1 MHVEMALSTGGVA
14 MRRKSLWAG
23 GLALLAVMSG
33 VETAVAEPAVL
44 QVGSWHGKQGTYSN
58 VQAAVNAASPGD
70 WILIG
75 LGNYHETGASNDGVR
90 ITKAGIHLRGMDRN
104 GVIIDGTRPG
114 AAPCD
119 PSPTAQFLGPGG
131 SGRNGIQVFKVDGVT
146 IENLTVCNFL
156 GGSGVG
162 GNQIWWNGGDGSG
175 VIGMGSFLGAYLTAS
190 ASFYSTSNS
199 ASYGIFVSNSR
210 GPGVIERSYASNMSD
225 SGFYVG
231 ACPDCNT
238 TLREVHAQNSP
249 QGFSGTNAGG
259 HLVLESSEWDH
270 NRVGIASTTLANDD
284 RPSPQDG
291 ACPGFPGRSCTLIQ
305 HNYVHD
311 NNVANTPASGIAAA
325 VPIGTGI
332 LISGG
337 RNNTVRHNLVTGNGA
352 WGVLLNDYP
361 DASIGACDG
370 GEAFFKPP
378 PPYDAIF
385 GPVIPCYFHSFGN
398 RVHDNRFGANGSFGN
413 VTNGDLAYAALDYA
427 ARNCFS
433 GNKTARDA
441 KLTSAPLNIEDPT
454 VAGTCSGAW
463 ASDQTQEAALFL
475 QILCDAFGPAS
486 GACIAFNQYPVPTA
500 VTLLPLRA
508 SAACPIPATTC
519 RPTPGVLASATMPT
533 SPRTEQ
539 DRVCPTLPFAYGLLA
554 GAIDGASAALEADV
568 IPWRWGLHRQ
578 RKLAT
583 AEPAVRAPA
592 SRPRPT

>member
-1 MHVEMALSTGGVA
+1 MHVEMALSTGGIA
-14 MRRKSLWAG
+14 MRQKSLWAS
-23 GLALLAVMSG
+23 GLALLAVTSG
-33 VETAVAEPAVL
+33 LQTAVAAPAVL
-44 QVGSWHGKQGTYSN
+44 QVGSWHGKQGTYAN

-75 LGNYHETGASNDGVR
+75 PGNYHETGATNDGVR
-90 ITKAGIHLRGMDRN
+90 ITKADIHLRGMERN
-104 GVIIDGTRPG
+104 GVIIDGTRAG

-119 PSPTAQFLGPGG
+119 PSSTAQLLGPGG
-131 SGRNGIQVFKVDGVT
+131 SGRNGIQVVAVGGVT

-156 GGSGVG
+156 GGSGGG

-175 VIGMGSFLGAYLTAS
+175 VIGMGSFHGAYLTAS
-190 ASFYSTSNS
+190 TSFYATSNS

-259 HLVLESSEWDH
+259 HLVLEISEWDH

-291 ACPGFPGRSCTLIQ
+291 ACPGVPGRSCTLIQ

-311 NNVANTPASGIAAA
+311 NNVANTPAAGIAAA

-337 RNNTVRHNLVTGNGA
+337 RNNTVRDNLVTGNGA

-361 DASIGACDG
+361 DASIGACEG
-370 GEAFFKPP
+370 GDAFFKPP

-398 RVHDNRFGANGSFGN
+398 RVHDNRFDANGGFGN
-413 VTNGDLAYAALDYA
+413 VTNGDLAYAALDYST
-427 ARNCFS
+427 RNCFS
-433 GNKTARDA
+433 GNKPVRRG

-454 VAGTCSGAW
+454 IAGTCSGAW
-463 ASDQTQEAALFL
+463 VADQAQEATLFL

-486 GACIAFNQYPVPTA
+486 GACIAFNQYPTPTG
-500 VTLLPLRA
+500 VTLLTIPRERSMPDPCDDVPA
-508 SAACPIPATTC
+508 NSWCP
-519 RPTPGVLASATMPT
+519 RE
-533 SPRTEQ
+533 RNER
-539 DRVCPTLPFAYGLLA
+539 D
-554 GAIDGASAALEADV
+554 DGNKGKD
-568 IPWRWGLHRQ
+568 
-578 RKLAT
+578 
-583 AEPAVRAPA
+583 
-592 SRPRPT
+592 